1 MTSIKPGP
9 TKPPGYTCK
18 KRVMMVEEVIYE
30 ESVKCEDIV
39 EEECF
44 PSYRTIYQ
52 PMKVEECETIFKK
65 VCYIAFKNVAREKS
79 VQICQEKKSRDCNL
93 KGQETCTLEE
103 ETVCETFKD
112 PTMRTSCQMK
122 MERVCDYDYQGR
134 PINCVQ
140 IPKRKCRGRQA
151 KALDIGPPQTEC
163 YNFPRKICGP
173 EVCPLVTV
181 IQEIPDEECKMEPQK
196 ECRVVTKIVPK
207 LDTQEDCVEVHK
219 EICNNVRNPV
229 KVRKPSIRTWCGIIP
244 QETSMPKKELR
255 TKLFVALGCD
265 ELENHITDVEIIA
278 LSNQNP
284 PDFKMN
290 LSSRIIND
298 PSDFP
303 HPSNS
308 NPIGGFIGGKPW
320 VCAGFHREGFCTFF
334 NPEANKWEISLKLET
349 LRSSPGSFVDE
360 ANDQLWITGGFSVKS
375 NALLNST
382 EILVKGEN
390 IAQGPDLPLPLM
402 AHCAVNVNSTHYM
415 LIGGFGKSYSSTD
428 QVHLVQKETGH
439 SQEMD
444 SLILGRVF
452 HTCGKIESTRGPE
465 IVVIGGISYDGLA
478 NHLPIEV
485 FSLTTKNWRTEG
497 VTSQNLT
504 QVVSVEF
511 NSTLLIVGGFSPDN
525 IFELNKETFELM
537 PRKEVLAQKKN
548 SVVAMLIPDNFA
560 YEIKAAKIE
569 AGFLFADA
577 TGFDEMK
584 YFNPD
589 SNDICPT
596 RIPSRW
602 DPYDLHASGFLM
614 NGSPWICSKRLH
626 NFPTVNCLKYDMEE
640 QDWLPP
646 TFIDFLFRTVRNPC
660 QLTPNKVWITGGN
673 PYVEYDE
680 WDGTSVVIENG
691 VFDNGPEFPEKDYGF
706 GLHSTVLL
714 ERNQTFVTGFN
725 GKHYTYIYNW
735 TDDSWHQVS
744 RTKNDYIIDCEL
756 LRDRNFVYCLS
767 IFNLELPRKSP
778 LLQRQTDHNF
788 VKSIWT
794 FDLASSMW
802 SLVTRVETSYF
813 EGRFIRLEGGLYFIA
828 LNETQLAISKVN
840 EDTLVLGP
848 AKTLPNGF
856 SPYMAIPF
864 DIPGFTNCS
873 TITDTIHPSPIP
885 GCGIIQSQFCKVLL
899 MASGDEIGTFC
910 PCYLRVSGPG
920 EGSKPA

>member
-173 EVCPLVTV
+173 EVCPLVTVPNVCEIRNETVRIQLVV

-569 AGFLFADA
+569 VPTNPMTVSAGFLFADA

-691 VFDNGPEFPEKDYGF
+691 VFDNGPELPIHINNMQFVRVDENHFFSAVWDTGYTLPELISSEGNHFPGGKIE
-706 GLHSTVLL
+706 STPFLDCSSHICTSSNERCVICISTPQPTRVKVWQFQIPSLDGTELSFLSL
-714 ERNQTFVTGFN
+714 EREVQDAKFIEVGADQLFLIVQDDVFDTFYLFDN
-725 GKHYTYIYNW
+725 N
-735 TDDSWHQVS
+735 
-744 RTKNDYIIDCEL
+744 
-756 LRDRNFVYCLS
+756 LREFKPVES
-767 IFNLELPRKSP
+767 IPSTSKSP
-778 LLQRQTDHNF
+778 L
-788 VKSIWT
+788 
-794 FDLASSMW
+794 
-802 SLVTRVETSYF
+802 
-813 EGRFIRLEGGLYFIA
+813 
-828 LNETQLAISKVN
+828 
-840 EDTLVLGP
+840 
-848 AKTLPNGF
+848 
-856 SPYMAIPF
+856 
-864 DIPGFTNCS
+864 DIVG
-873 TITDTIHPSPIP
+873 
-885 GCGIIQSQFCKVLL
+885 LL
-899 MASGDEIGTFC
+899 MESSPCVGGDPTPHDMEIPEPDATTIPPDNDTTTHSFN
-910 PCYLRVSGPG
+910 
-920 EGSKPA
+920 